1 MAVNIVKK
9 GSDINYSEVNKIAS
23 ELNINN
29 KLVELLF
36 SRGLSDIE
44 QIQKFLYPNKA
55 NFYDPFLMKGMK
67 ETVDRLRT
75 AIKNKEKVVIYGD
88 YDADGV
94 CATAILALYLSSQG
108 LDVYAHIPNR
118 VGEGYGLN
126 EESLGNIIEKVLPDL
141 IVTCDCGISCYNEV
155 NFVMD
160 LGVDIIVTDHHEIG
174 DKIPECVVVNPK
186 QEDCSYPYNML
197 CGAGVALKI
206 VHAMGGEEDMEDYL
220 DLACVATIADLVPL
234 LDENRLIVQ
243 LGLKQLA
250 KGRNI
255 GLRELFANLDIKTP
269 TSSEIAYKIAPRI
282 NAAGRV
288 GDAFRAFRMLTEK
301 DVDTVRGIIDE
312 INLDNLKR
320 KELCDEM
327 YEEAVG
333 DLAMEDMVNSKAI
346 LLSHPSWEKGITGIV
361 AARLTNDY
369 NRPTFIMVNSGDG
382 KTYKGTCRS
391 IDGINVHEL
400 LSHCSDC
407 LIEFGGH
414 NQAAGFSIYE
424 QNIPLFKAKVND
436 YLKNVDQKIYI
447 PTVKY
452 DLDLDESDIT
462 IGLVKAFEMIE
473 PVGNNNNRPLIRII
487 QKSLNVAPCKNNP
500 NHISITT
507 RSGFQ
512 IFAFGYSKQS
522 YNLLSDGEK
531 ELVLELQS
539 TSYNSK
545 IPKGILKVCSSK
557 SLYFNKQYI
566 PAYRYELLSYEKKGE
581 ARYSLIQGSQL
592 PQILGDSVFGT
603 LVIAENE
610 EDYKFFDAKYNIGF
624 GEYIY
629 SSNKNNYSKIIIAPD
644 FRDDSLSLS
653 LYKKIIFLK
662 KPFSDNVIS
671 YINSKTKAEI
681 FVLNRKNVA
690 DNISLERSV
699 FATYYEVIRKF
710 SGVEFTNFFTCFKK
724 IKSIMSDINVQQL
737 AVCVAIFEEMGIL
750 KVTRSPYKL
759 QIIPS
764 VKVDLSQSDICRML
778 S

>member
-1 MAVNIVKK
+1 MSINIIKNGSVIDYSKVNR
-9 GSDINYSEVNKIAS
+9 IAT
-23 ELNINN
+23 ELNINS

-36 SRGLSDIE
+36 SRGLSDID
-44 QIQKFLYPNKA
+44 QIEKFLYPKKE

-67 ETVDRLRT
+67 EAVERIKL
-75 AIKNKEKVVIYGD
+75 AIENDEKVVIYGD

-94 CATAILALYLSSQG
+94 CATAILSLYLSSQG
-108 LDVYAHIPNR
+108 LNVYAHIPNR

-126 EESLGNIIEKVLPDL
+126 NDSLDNIIEKVFPDL
-141 IVTCDCGISCYNEV
+141 IITCDCGISCYDEV
-155 NFVMD
+155 NHVMD

-174 DKIPECVVVNPK
+174 ERIPECVVVNPK

-206 VHAMGGEEDMEDYL
+206 VHALGGEAVMEDYL

-255 GLRELFANLDIKTP
+255 GLRELFAELEIKVP

-301 DVDTVRGIIDE
+301 DVDTVRRIIQE
-312 INLDNLKR
+312 INQDNVKR

-346 LLSHPSWEKGITGIV
+346 LLSHPAWEKGITGIV

-382 KTYKGTCRS
+382 TYKGTCRS
-391 IDGINVHEL
+391 IDGINVYEL
-400 LSHCSDC
+400 LSNCGDC

-424 QNIPLFKAKVND
+424 KNIPLFKQRVNE
-436 YLKNVDQKIYI
+436 YLKDVDDSIYV

-462 IGLVKAFEMIE
+462 AELARAFEMVE
-473 PVGNNNNRPLIRII
+473 PVGNNNNRPLMKIKA
-487 QKSLNVAPCKNNP
+487 KSLVVAPCKNNP

-507 RSGFQ
+507 KSGFQ
-512 IFAFGYSKQS
+512 MFAFSYSKQS
-522 YNLLSDGEK
+522 YQFLSDGEK
-531 ELVLELQS
+531 ELVFELQS
-539 TSYNSK
+539 SSYYTK
-545 IPKGILKVCSSK
+545 TPKGVLKFCK
-557 SLYFNKQYI
+557 SENLYFNKQYL
-566 PAYRYELLSYEKKGE
+566 PAYRYELLSYKKGKSE
-581 ARYSLIQGSQL
+581 AKYKLIPGSQL
-592 PQILGDSVFGT
+592 SEIIGKSVFGT
-603 LVIAENE
+603 LVVAENDD
-610 EDYKFFDAKYNIGF
+610 DYRYFSSKYQTRF
-624 GEYIY
+624 SEYIY
-629 SSNKNNYSKIIIAPD
+629 SSNKNNYTKIIIAPD
-644 FRDDSLSLS
+644 FRDYSLSLV
-653 LYKKIIFLK
+653 LYNKIIFLK

-671 YINSKTKAEI
+671 YINSRTNAEVY
-681 FVLNRKNVA
+681 VLDRKNVA
-690 DNISLERSV
+690 DNVELDRAV
-699 FATYYEVIRKF
+699 FAKYYESIRKVD
-710 SGVEFTNFFTCFKK
+710 GIEFTNFFTCFKR
-724 IKSIMSDINVQQL
+724 IKSTMSDINVQQL

-750 KVTRSPYKL
+750 KVSRVPYRL

-764 VKVDLSQSDICRML
+764 AKVDLTTSNICRLL

>member
-1 MAVNIVKK
+1 MAINIVKK
-9 GSDINYSEVNKIAS
+9 GSDIDYSEVNRIAT

-36 SRGLSDIE
+36 SRGLCDID
-44 QIQKFLYPNKA
+44 QIHKFLYPNKD
-55 NFYDPFLMKGMK
+55 NFYDPFLMKGMR
-67 ETVDRLRT
+67 ETVDRLKL
-75 AIKNKEKVVIYGD
+75 AIENNEKVVIYGD

-94 CATAILALYLSSQG
+94 CAAAILALYLSSQG

-126 EESLGNIIEKVLPDL
+126 EESLGTIIEKVLPDL
-141 IVTCDCGISCYNEV
+141 IITCDCGISCYNEV
-155 NFVMD
+155 NFVLD

-174 DKIPECVVVNPK
+174 DRIPECVVVNPK

-206 VHAMGGEEDMEDYL
+206 VHAMGGESVMEDYL

-288 GDAFRAFRMLTEK
+288 GDAFRAFRLLTEK
-301 DVDTVRGIIDE
+301 SVETVREIINE
-312 INLDNLKR
+312 INLDNVKR

-346 LLSHPSWEKGITGIV
+346 LLSHPAWEKGITGIV

-382 KTYKGTCRS
+382 TYKGTCRS
-391 IDGINVHEL
+391 IDGINVYEL
-400 LSHCSDC
+400 LSNCSDC

-424 QNIPLFKAKVND
+424 KNIPAFKERVNA
-436 YLKNVDQKIYI
+436 YLKNIDESIYI

-452 DLDLDESDIT
+452 DLDLEESDIT
-462 IGLVKAFEMIE
+462 MGLVRAFEMIE
-473 PVGNNNNRPLIRII
+473 PVGNNNNRPLIRLK
-487 QKSLNVAPCKNNP
+487 QKSLTVAPCKNNS

-507 RSGFQ
+507 KSGFQ
-512 IFAFGYSKQS
+512 MFAFNFSKQS
-522 YNLLSDGEK
+522 YQLLSDGEK
-531 ELVLELQS
+531 ELVFELQS
-539 TSYNSK
+539 TSYSAK
-545 IPKGILKVCSSK
+545 TPKGVLKVCRPEN
-557 SLYFNKQYI
+557 LYFNKQYL
-566 PAYRYELLSYEKKGE
+566 PAYRYELLSYKNKSE
-581 ARYSLIQGSQL
+581 AKYTVIHGSKL
-592 PQILGDSVFGT
+592 PEILDNSVFGT
-603 LVIAENE
+603 LVVADNE
-610 EDYKFFDAKYNIGF
+610 DDYRLFVSKYNIGF
-624 GEYIY
+624 FEYIY
-629 SSNKNNYSKIIIAPD
+629 SSNKNNYSKIMIAPD

-653 LYKKIIFLK
+653 LYQKIIFLK
-662 KPFSDNVIS
+662 KPFSDSVIS
-671 YINSKTKAEI
+671 YINSKTNAQV
-681 FVLNRKNVA
+681 FVLGGKNNA
-690 DNISLERSV
+690 DNVSLERGV
-699 FATYYEVIRKF
+699 FAEYYECIRRID
-710 SGVEFTNFFTCFKK
+710 GVEFTNFFTCFKK
-724 IKSIMSDINVQQL
+724 IKSIMSDINVQQF

-750 KVTRSPYKL
+750 EVSRSPYKL
-759 QIIPS
+759 KIIPS
-764 VKVDLSQSDICRML
+764 VKVDLTQSKICKLL